1 MPLRAD
7 RAMNGVTIGIKAW
20 PQDVDWPTLDA
31 TWAAV
36 GELNVFDAVWG
47 NDHLT
52 DPNVA
57 RGGSSLEAMTM
68 VAALAHH
75 VPGRWVGH
83 TVLSNTFRH
92 PAVLAKS
99 ATLLDLATGGRFILG
114 LGAGWHEDEHAAYGI
129 PLPPIGERLA
139 RLESA
144 VRVIRALHSPA
155 AASDAGVTLD
165 DPFYPLRGAVN
176 RPAPRTPGGPPIWL
190 GGQKPRGLRMAA
202 RLADG
207 WPLPAIPQPDVS
219 YLTER
224 RDAILREM
232 ESIGR
237 DPTGFE
243 FAAQVATGTDAASRA
258 TARELASAFV
268 RAGATHVIL
277 GMGARLGPDGLRAI
291 AREVAEPLRESFGS
305 GIIGR

>member
-1 MPLRAD
+1 
-7 RAMNGVTIGIKAW
+7 MNRVSIGFKAW
-20 PQDVDWPTLDA
+20 PQDVDWATLDA
-31 TWAAV
+31 TWAAG
-36 GELNVFDAVWG
+36 GELDVFDSAWG

-57 RGGSSLEAMTM
+57 RGGSSVEAMTM
-68 VAALAHH
+68 IAALAHH

-92 PAVLAKS
+92 PAVLAKA

-114 LGAGWHEDEHAAYGI
+114 LGAGWHQDEHDAYGI
-129 PLPPIGERLA
+129 PLPPIGERIS

-155 AASDAGVTLD
+155 AASEVGVTLD

-176 RPAPRTPGGPPIWL
+176 LPAPRTPGGPPIWL

-202 RLADG
+202 ALADG
-207 WPLPAIPQPDVS
+207 WPLPALPQPDVA
-219 YLTER
+219 YFKER
-224 RDAILREM
+224 QATILREM
-232 ESIGR
+232 DAIGR

-243 FAAQVATGTDAASRA
+243 FAAQVATGDDAASRA
-258 TARELASAFV
+258 RARELAIAFV
-268 RAGATHVIL
+268 RPVSPTSSL
-277 GMGARLGPDGLRAI
+277 GLPARLGPDGLRAV
-291 AREVAEPLRESFGS
+291 AREVAEPLREATG
-305 GIIGR
+305 